1 MMPNLVSK
9 ASEYLTAKKH
19 AWQRYQNTHPS
30 DRGASKINLLKEFPL
45 FRPNMNG
52 NYQDKVAIESQTI
65 QNLFPFLSI
74 LSQTAGH
81 PELPVMNCRE
91 FSRDAESGEAAQKL
105 QQLFNTHGSDKSSL
119 HDYHW
124 LYGSILSNPESVR
137 SILEIGL
144 GSNNESVACN
154 MGSGGRPGASIR
166 AFRDFCEGAVIY
178 GADIDRSIL
187 FTEDRIKTFEVD
199 QTSSESF
206 DRLLEMLPNNFDLVI
221 DDGLHAPDANIL
233 TLSYGLK
240 LIKSGGWVVIEDI
253 LDQSQPLWQ
262 SVAAL
267 LPSQIYDSYFIRA
280 QSGMMFAVHRKV

>member
-1 MMPNLVSK
+1 MMQNLASK

-19 AWQRYQNTHPS
+19 AWERYQNTHPS
-30 DRGASKINLLKEFPL
+30 DRGASKINLLREFPI

-52 NYQDKVAIESQTI
+52 NYQDKVVIESQTI

-74 LSQTAGH
+74 LSQSAGH
-81 PELPVMNCRE
+81 SELPVMNCRD
-91 FSRDAESGEAAQKL
+91 FSQDTESGEAALKL
-105 QQLFNTHGSDKSSL
+105 QHLFDTCGSDKSSL

-124 LYGSILSNPESVR
+124 VYGSILSKPASVR
-137 SILEIGL
+137 AILEIGL
-144 GSNNESVACN
+144 GTNNESVACH
-154 MGSGGRPGASIR
+154 MGSEGRPGASIR
-166 AFRDFCEGAVIY
+166 AFRDFCEGAAVY

-199 QTSSESF
+199 QTSPESF
-206 DRLLEMLPNNFDLVI
+206 ERLLERLPNNFDLVI

-253 LDQSQPLWQ
+253 LEQSQPIWQ

-267 LPSQIYDSYFIRA
+267 LPSHIYDSFFIRA
-280 QSGMMFAVHRKV
+280 RSGMMFAVHRKV